1 MHLRLNLLLMVLTLL
16 LSVSVHAKQPDFSGY
31 YDVATLTPLQRPKE
45 FGDNLLLTPKQAR
58 DITET
63 QRMRVEERQKN
74 RGPVT
79 EAPPVGGAPPI
90 GLGDEYLED
99 LGAGSVGGYNEAFVD
114 QGDDVFMIDGKFRTS
129 IVTVP
134 KNGQLPGMT
143 PAALK
148 SMAERRR
155 LYSKNTGTAW
165 WLELDGAGP
174 YDGPESLADSERCL
188 NGFGS
193 TSGPPMLPVLYNN
206 FKRIVQTEDH
216 VMILV
221 EMVHDA
227 RIVRLNST
235 HISDKIRQRFG
246 DSIGWWQGD
255 TLVVDTT
262 NFTDSPGL
270 FLATRNLHVVE
281 KFTQINDTDLLYS
294 FTVDDPSVWQEPWQG
309 EYVWPGSDDVIFE
322 YACHEGNYSM
332 SSILKGAR
340 LLETKRNLLA
350 RERNNL
356 EQSGQYLIAAPR
368 EVVWNALNDPEVL
381 AASLRGCE
389 EMLKV
394 SDDAF
399 TARVKAKIGPVSAT
413 FSAELK
419 LSDIREPETYTI
431 AVTAKGGAVGF
442 GKVLRGFRWSRVR
455 MMYRVAPY

>member
-1 MHLRLNLLLMVLTLL
+1 VQLRVNVAVVFFSWF
-16 LSVSVHAKQPDFSGY
+16 LSADMYASQPDLSGY

-45 FGDNLLLTPKQAR
+45 FGNKLLLTPEQASE
-58 DITET
+58 ITEA
-63 QRMRVEERQKN
+63 QRIRVEERQKN

-90 GLGDEYLED
+90 GLGEEALEQT
-99 LGAGSVGGYNEAFVD
+99 GAGSVGGYNQAFID
-114 QGDDVFMIDGKFRTS
+114 QGDAVFMIDGKFRTS

-134 KNGQLPGMT
+134 KNGQLPAMT

-148 SMAERRR
+148 VVGERRK
-155 LYSKNTGTAW
+155 LYRKNTGRAW

-174 YDGPESLADSERCL
+174 YDGPESLGDSERCL

-235 HISDKIRQRFG
+235 HVADRIRQRFG
-246 DSIGWWQGD
+246 DSIGWWEGD

-281 KFTQINDTDLLYS
+281 KFTRINDTDLLYS
-294 FTVDDPSVWQEPWQG
+294 FTVDDPTVWQEPWQG
-309 EYVWPGSDDVIFE
+309 EYVWPSSTDVIFE

-332 SSILKGAR
+332 SGILKGAR
-340 LLETKRNLLA
+340 LLENEA
-350 RERNNL
+350 
-356 EQSGQYLIAAPR
+356 QS
-368 EVVWNALNDPEVL
+368 
-381 AASLRGCE
+381 AS
-389 EMLKV
+389 
-394 SDDAF
+394 
-399 TARVKAKIGPVSAT
+399 T
-413 FSAELK
+413 
-419 LSDIREPETYTI
+419 
-431 AVTAKGGAVGF
+431 GAD
-442 GKVLRGFRWSRVR
+442 
-455 MMYRVAPY
+455 